1 MKQATE
7 RAEGYLEL
15 FRDEQYLELSAALK
29 KETPHCVV
37 EFCRMVVK
45 YEGPHHLEFIRDLLS
60 GDGSD

>member
-1 MKQATE
+1 MKSSAE
-7 RAEGYLEL
+7 RSEAYLEL
-15 FRDEQYLELSAALK
+15 FRDERYLELTDALK
-29 KETPHCVV
+29 TETPQCIV